1 MTSIYEPMSSSPSTL
16 ASSSSLHYYYPAFQY
31 LPPNKGG
38 GVLHFPNPYPYYQP
52 KASQPPFLYPMYPV
66 LLPRP
71 QPNPVLLPQPQ
82 PNPVS
87 GDQGGIESKA
97 ARIERRMA
105 RQRRLFLSRSTAN
118 SGSSSCSTQMDI
130 SSAGSDMQNK
140 DLYFRM
146 PDMKE
151 LRVLFKKEL
160 KKSDVGSWGRIVI
173 PKKEAEKY
181 LPSLDEKQGI
191 ELSIRDVHS
200 NHVWGLK
207 YKYWANNKSRMYVF
221 ESAGNFIRKNELE
234 VGDCIFL
241 YEDESK
247 NLYFSIEKARTRP
260 IHVAESS
267 YEQQH
272 YATNPNNNNN
282 DNNSNNSSS
291 RNTQITNSDDNNHNT
306 NTTTFTNSSN
316 NADMNSETNSNNATM
331 YTAYTY
337 DEARTEEDEW
347 SLAALLE
354 DESKEMVR
362 LSADHALSFG
372 RLEEANNSIDN
383 VINSQLECSSQP
395 TMAGIWASSS
405 SSQSIVKM
413 VEDHFDDCY
422 KGLGTLPEVDRFEQG
437 VFDSIDMIND
447 DKT

>member
-1 MTSIYEPMSSSPSTL
+1 MSF
-16 ASSSSLHYYYPAFQY
+16 H
-31 LPPNKGG
+31 
-38 GVLHFPNPYPYYQP
+38 
-52 KASQPPFLYPMYPV
+52 
-66 LLPRP
+66 
-71 QPNPVLLPQPQ
+71 
-82 PNPVS
+82 
-87 GDQGGIESKA
+87 
-97 ARIERRMA
+97 AR
-105 RQRRLFLSRSTAN
+105 
-118 SGSSSCSTQMDI
+118 
-130 SSAGSDMQNK
+130 
-140 DLYFRM
+140 
-146 PDMKE
+146 
-151 LRVLFKKEL
+151 
-160 KKSDVGSWGRIVI
+160 
-173 PKKEAEKY
+173 
-181 LPSLDEKQGI
+181 KQ
-191 ELSIRDVHS
+191 
-200 NHVWGLK
+200 
-207 YKYWANNKSRMYVF
+207 
-221 ESAGNFIRKNELE
+221 
-234 VGDCIFL
+234 
-241 YEDESK
+241 
-247 NLYFSIEKARTRP
+247 YFSIEKARTRP

-282 DNNSNNSSS
+282 DNNSSS

-331 YTAYTY
+331 YTPYTY

-354 DESKEMVR
+354 DESKEMVT
-362 LSADHALSFG
+362 LSADHALSFE

-422 KGLGTLPEVDRFEQG
+422 KGLGTLPEVDRYEQG